1 MTLSIGILRTDDV
14 RPELVGNFGQYPE
27 MFESLFLSANQ
38 ARTDNKKVEMVFTTY
53 LSNRGELPED
63 IDEQDAYL
71 ITGSKTGVY
80 DEVPWIQPLSQFVQ
94 RCHHNKKKLI
104 GICFGHQLVAQ
115 ALGGLA
121 AKADQGWKIGVIEA
135 FFNPNSHAN
144 FPSEGSFQLLY
155 SHQDQVIE
163 PATGSLVMAS
173 TPDCPIAMT
182 TLGNHILT
190 FQGHPEF
197 SHEYAS
203 ALFQLRQEVYPAE
216 SFNQAV
222 ASLSVATDH
231 LPVTQWMIDFLSN

>member
-1 MTLSIGILRTDDV
+1 MILRIGILRTDDV
-14 RPELVGNFGQYPE
+14 RPELAEEFGEYPE

-38 ARTDNKKVEMVFTTY
+38 TRPVNKKLEMVFTTY
-53 LSNRGELPED
+53 LSNQGELPKD

-94 RCHHNKKKLI
+94 RCHQNEKKLI
-104 GICFGHQLVAQ
+104 GICFGHQLVAH

-135 FFNPNSHAN
+135 FFNPNSHAK
-144 FPSEGSFQLLY
+144 FSSEGSFQLLY

-163 PATGSLVMAS
+163 PATGSLVVAS
-173 TPDCPIAMT
+173 TPECPVAMT

-203 ALFQLRQEVYPAE
+203 SLFQLRQEVYPLE
-216 SFNQAV
+216 SFNQA
-222 ASLSVATDH
+222 
-231 LPVTQWMIDFLSN
+231 